1 MFPHVL
7 HRSPLASP
15 VAAALNRFIDT
26 SAEYLRG
33 THIAV
38 DEQDRVQPIMIRR
51 TPNLATS
58 SGRGLHAGE
67 RHLCDGRPHRGS
79 APEVSI

>member
-1 MFPHVL
+1 MSPHVL

-26 SAEYLRG
+26 SAEYLRR

-38 DEQDRVQPIMIRR
+38 DEQDRVQPILIRR
-51 TPNLATS
+51 TANLVTS
-58 SGRGLHAGE
+58 PGRGLHEG
-67 RHLCDGRPHRGS
+67 D
-79 APEVSI
+79 